1 MFLVASS
8 ATAFAPFSQ
17 YSAKKARLASG
28 SGHAQPG
35 QSNPS
40 FWLIFFNRRMPFR
53 IPTSFFI
60 CVKAEAIALAPTAEC
75 GIFVNSIPVNFSGG
89 CAFTLRAIA

>member
-17 YSAKKARLASG
+17 YSAKKALFSSG

-40 FWLIFFNRRMPFR
+40 FWLMFFNKLIPFTM
-53 IPTSFFI
+53 PTSFFI
-60 CVKAEAIALAPTAEC
+60 CVNADTIAFTPTEVS
-75 GIFVNSIPVNFSGG
+75 GTFVYWIPVNFSGG
-89 CAFTLRAIA
+89 CAVIFLDIF